1 MAVDITSLDESILEF
16 LPTSR
21 HEIKW
26 MSTPEVMS
34 VLERKGHRTY
44 IRKVRRHLEAL
55 EKKKL
60 VISTQEEGRREILWQ
75 RVPFLSGASSSASL
89 MVASEAVA
97 FRMLQRIARHTL
109 PTVILG
115 DIDNLFRAA
124 EVRLS
129 QEHVDGRLHRAWP
142 GKVDSVDGA
151 FALIRPAPGE
161 DVFNAIKTALF
172 FERVLEVKYRPL
184 SMTGNVEPKRKALW
198 PLALVESAGV
208 MYLIAQD
215 PAHAPSPRKPN
226 PLRGLFRLDRM
237 LEACENGKTFTY
249 PEDFSLREF
258 IEHEQQFDFKVEQPV
273 LLRLAFEGNT
283 GNHLLDWR
291 ISDDQAPPVRLED
304 GRLLIAAT
312 VRPSLKLR
320 WWLRSFGANVEIL
333 EPQHLR
339 DEFAAEY
346 RKGASRYE

>member
-1 MAVDITSLDESILEF
+1 MATDIATLDESILEF

-34 VLERKGHRTY
+34 GLEAKGHRTY
-44 IRKVRRHLEAL
+44 IRKVRRHLESL

-75 RVPFLSGASSSASL
+75 RVPFLSGASGNASL

-97 FRMLQRIARHTL
+97 FQMLQRIARQTL
-109 PTVILG
+109 PKVILG

-129 QEHVDGRLHRAWP
+129 QEHVDGHLHRIWP
-142 GKVDSVDGA
+142 DKVDSVDGA
-151 FALIRPAPGE
+151 FNLIRPTTE
-161 DVFNAIKTALF
+161 DDIFNVVKTALF
-172 FERVLEVKYRPL
+172 FERVLETKYRPL
-184 SMTGNVEPKRKALW
+184 SMSGDAEPSRKALW

-208 MYLIAQD
+208 MYLVAQD
-215 PAHAPSPRKPN
+215 PAYPTSTRKPK
-226 PLRGLFRLDRM
+226 PLRSLFRLDRI
-237 LEACENGKTFTY
+237 LEAQENGKTFTY
-249 PEDFSLREF
+249 PKDFSLRKF
-258 IEHEQQFDFKVEQPV
+258 IEHEQQFDFKVEEPV
-273 LLRLAFEGNT
+273 FLRLAFEGNT

-320 WWLRSFGANVEIL
+320 WWLRSFGASVEIL

-346 RKGASRYE
+346 RKSASRYE